1 MLIESFLQYIRNEKN
16 FSSHTVVSYHNDLSQ
31 FEGFAVSKMEI
42 FDPKLI
48 DASFVRQWIIYL
60 MGEGYSPLS
69 VNRKLS
75 SLKSFF
81 KYLYKLSLIDSH
93 PFKKFSGPKANKM
106 LPNFV
111 KEKDMEVILS
121 EKSYGNSFEDIRDKA
136 ILEVFYGTGMRCA
149 ELASLKDGDV
159 DLNTCMLKVTGKRNK
174 QRLIPFSAMLK
185 EILQSYFEIREQ
197 VLSNPDNKNEKHL
210 PQAFFVR
217 KDGRPLTNSI
227 IYNMVRKRLK
237 IIPGLSKH
245 SPHILRHSF
254 ATGMLNN
261 GADLNAVKELL
272 GHESLASTEIYTHTT
287 FEELKKVYHQ
297 AHPRAEL

>member
-1 MLIESFLQYIRNEKN
+1 MLIESFLQYIRNERN
-16 FSSHTVVSYHNDLSQ
+16 YSSHTVVSYHNDLIQ
-31 FEGFAVSKMEI
+31 FEEFVVSKTET

-48 DASFVRQWIIYL
+48 DAQFIRQWIVHL
-60 MGEGYSPLS
+60 MREGYSPLS

-81 KYLYKLSLIDSH
+81 KYLYKHSLIDSV
-93 PFKKFSGPKANKM
+93 PFKKVSGPKTNKM

-111 KEKDMEVILS
+111 KEADMEVILS
-121 EKSYGNSFEDIRDKA
+121 EDFYENTFNDVRNKT

-149 ELASLKDGDV
+149 ELVGLKVGDV
-159 DLNTCMLKVTGKRNK
+159 DLSSCMLKVTGKRNK
-174 QRLIPFSAMLK
+174 QRLIPFSVKMK
-185 EILQSYFEIREQ
+185 ELLQSYLDCRRKVLEEQ
-197 VLSNPDNKNEKHL
+197 GGGYSVPT
-210 PQAFFVR
+210 FFIR

-227 IYNMVRKRLK
+227 IYNMVKNRLK
-237 IIPGLSKH
+237 TVPGLSKR

-272 GHESLASTEIYTHTT
+272 GHESLASTEVYTHTT
-287 FEELKKVYHQ
+287 FEELKKAYNQ